1 MRIATCLF
9 YCAILSYVLY
19 SNHSSSFFSKIS
31 STVKQIVEIS
41 EMFDAYD
48 VDKSGTLDS
57 DETIALISA
66 MGHPVDELR
75 AQEIML
81 HLDLDNDGII
91 SRDEFIAWSKYRGAC
106 MQHTHTQRESYLDVY
121 PPYITVY
128 ICTYMYHTC
137 NVSKPSHCIVLLY
150 LGRRNRCREHH

>member
-106 MQHTHTQRESYLDVY
+106 MQHTHRERELFRCLSSLY
-121 PPYITVY
+121 
-128 ICTYMYHTC
+128 
-137 NVSKPSHCIVLLY
+137 HCIHMHIYVPHLQCL
-150 LGRRNRCREHH
+150 